1 MNFEFL
7 CLSKKWQQWYSP
19 NIAFSF
25 NDFWTYF
32 FVYNFTDFFSIKKSG
47 NHFER
52 DSGEFSFRSH
62 SNLKMG
68 DNVLREIQNILEYS
82 TLEYAIVTQK

>member
-1 MNFEFL
+1 MIFGHISL
-7 CLSKKWQQWYSP
+7 CIISL
-19 NIAFSF
+19 
-25 NDFWTYF
+25 T
-32 FVYNFTDFFSIKKSG
+32 FFSIKKSG

-52 DSGEFSFRSH
+52 DSGEFSLRSH

-68 DNVLREIQNILEYS
+68 DNVLREIQNFLEYS